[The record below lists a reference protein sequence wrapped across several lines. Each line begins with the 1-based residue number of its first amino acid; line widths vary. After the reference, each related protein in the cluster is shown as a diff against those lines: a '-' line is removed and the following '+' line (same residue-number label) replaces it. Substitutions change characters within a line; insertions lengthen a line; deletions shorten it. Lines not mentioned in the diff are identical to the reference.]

1 MTKDIQPRDRRL
13 DRRRGGL
20 TEAADRRIAHRLPQ
34 LGKQRQPRGSRAGVP
49 EALEQGACG
58 ILVPPDDPGALRAG
72 IRRLLDQADLAAQFG
87 SRAREHA
94 QRAYS
99 IAAIG
104 DVVEREY
111 RAVLHEAR

>member
-1 MTKDIQPRDRRL
+1 MRWIHRTVDVNDVIL
-13 DRRRGGL
+13 NSLGASLGL
-20 TEAADRRIAHRLPQ
+20 IVLFLLRSLRKLQ
-34 LGKQRQPRGSRAGVP
+34 
-49 EALEQGACG
+49 
-58 ILVPPDDPGALRAG
+58 PGALRGG

-99 IAAIG
+99 IAVIG

-111 RAVLHEAR
+111 RAVLQEAR